1 MSACSKDKLE
11 WLRLFLTLPFGI
23 PSHHKFNRAFAALAP
38 EEMEKE
44 EMEKEEMEMGCSL
57 AMAVA
62 RYDCRA
68 QGSEQRC
75 QNASLR
81 DG

>member
-11 WLRLFLTLPFGI
+11 WLRLFLTLPFGV
-23 PSHHKFNRAFAALAP
+23 PSHHKFNRAFAALDP
-38 EEMEKE
+38 E

-57 AMAVA
+57 AMDVA

-68 QGSEQRC
+68 EGSEQRC